1 MDTIM
6 EDKIA
11 ESTRHGQVQ
20 VHFIT
25 SSEDPTIELE
35 EGKRQL
41 LVPTN
46 VRRYGLSQI
55 LNSESMLNTDAPIPF
70 DFLINGTFLRTTLE
84 EYLTANGL
92 SSETTVDLQY
102 VRSLIPPLYEA
113 SFEHD
118 DWVSCVDVLST
129 TSKAGSWDGRD
140 VILGQERILSGS
152 YDGLLRVWNKSGQ
165 TIVTSASSSAGG
177 HSSSIKSAKFIS
189 PTQIASAGLDRTIR
203 IWKYAETE
211 DHFSATLKPT
221 LELYGHKGGIESID
235 VWGPSNQ
242 VLSGSTEGTIGLW
255 TTLKNSAPEANP
267 SLVSS
272 GPTAKRR
279 KLTTSTSTAQRG
291 PLSLIS
297 SHSGPVNAV
306 IFNPLDHTVAY
317 SASQDHTIRTF
328 DLTTSSLVDTRT
340 TSHPLLSLTALP
352 GISHQLLAAGTSA
365 RHITLLDPRI
375 SSQSTQV
382 MTLRGHTNK
391 IVSLAQDP
399 ESRFGLVSGSHDG
412 TCRVW
417 DLRSSRQGTK
427 DEGGGQVGEAVYV
440 VERESQKDGK
450 RPVGGDGIKVFG
462 VAWDENV
469 GIVSGGED
477 KMLQINRGRGVTK
490 PASS

>member
-1 MDTIM
+1 MGNHKVAVDTIM
-6 EDKIA
+6 EDTVA
-11 ESTRHGQVQ
+11 DSTRHGQVQ

-92 SSETTVDLQY
+92 SSESTVDLQY

-118 DWVSCVDVLST
+118 DWVSCVDILSA
-129 TSKAGSWDGRD
+129 TSRAGSWDGHD
-140 VILGQERILSGS
+140 VVLGQERILSGS

-165 TIVTSASSSAGG
+165 TIGTSASSSAGG
-177 HSSSIKSAKFIS
+177 HSSSIKSAKFVS

-203 IWKYAETE
+203 IWKYAEAE

-221 LELYGHKGGIESID
+221 LELYGHRGGIESID

-242 VLSGSTEGTIGLW
+242 VLSGSTDGTIGLW

-267 SLVSS
+267 ALISS

-279 KLTTSTSTAQRG
+279 K
-291 PLSLIS
+291 
-297 SHSGPVNAV
+297 
-306 IFNPLDHTVAY
+306 
-317 SASQDHTIRTF
+317 
-328 DLTTSSLVDTRT
+328 LTTSSLVDTRT

-440 VERESQKDGK
+440 VERESQKNGK

-477 KMLQINRGRGVTK
+477 KMVQINRGRGVTK